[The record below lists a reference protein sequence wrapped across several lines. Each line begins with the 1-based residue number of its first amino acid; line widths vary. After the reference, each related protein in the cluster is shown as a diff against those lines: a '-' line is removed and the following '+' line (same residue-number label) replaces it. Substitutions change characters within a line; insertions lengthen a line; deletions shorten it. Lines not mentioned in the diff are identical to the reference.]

1 MSAAPAAAETARAPA
16 APAIPGTPGAGG
28 APGGPAVT
36 GATGAAGASGASA
49 AGPRSAA
56 AQEPAGKP
64 GESVARPAGEAEA
77 GTLDKYRLALIGV
90 ARRYKRYPSQ
100 AMEKGWQGRVEVRL
114 IIGANG
120 FTQSLSIRKSSG
132 YEILDKQALDIV
144 IKAKPLTPIPASLR
158 GRQFT
163 IDIPIIFDLQTG

>member
-1 MSAAPAAAETARAPA
+1 M
-16 APAIPGTPGAGG
+16 
-28 APGGPAVT
+28 
-36 GATGAAGASGASA
+36 
-49 AGPRSAA
+49 
-56 AQEPAGKP
+56 
-64 GESVARPAGEAEA
+64 ARPAGEAEA